1 MSSRSLCAGIV
12 CAQRYGVQQATS
24 QQSKKEK
31 GQQLYQ
37 QLHTNAKIIMM
48 DKAEWQYGPVE
59 LEKLEIFLAKTER
72 GHQIACLFVRCTPNP
87 KYTILFSH
95 GNAVDLGQMSSFYYG
110 LGSRLDCNIFTYDY
124 SGYGASGSSPTEKN
138 LYADIQAAWNALI
151 IRYGISPSNIIL
163 YGQSIGTVPTV
174 DLASKYDCAGV
185 ILHAPLMSG
194 MRVAFNTN
202 RTWCCDA
209 FPSIDKVN
217 HIGSL
222 VLVIHGT
229 DDEVID
235 LSHGIAI
242 HEKCQKPVD
251 PLWVEGA
258 GHNDVEI
265 YSQYVERLKRF
276 INEEIRNHQYSVI
289 AASRAA
295 ALAAKTNQPQANE
308 KHQLVTTLIDTSS
321 LPISAKIEQ
330 TDN

>member
-1 MSSRSLCAGIV
+1 MNGLSVNELCCLFCCPPCPSQIVAKLAFLPPSPTYKLIINGDQTVYPSQQQLTALNNDTNLNSQSTPPLTEQTALQQQQLTDLVKSETLPENRNNLNIRSNNRNSGGIGNFFHRLRMSSRSLCAGIV
-12 CAQRYGVQQATS
+12 CAQRYGVQQATG

-151 IRYGISPSNIIL
+151 IRYGKL
-163 YGQSIGTVPTV
+163 VF
-174 DLASKYDCAGV
+174 L
-185 ILHAPLMSG
+185 
-194 MRVAFNTN
+194 FNN
-202 RTWCCDA
+202 S
-209 FPSIDKVN
+209 F
-217 HIGSL
+217 
-222 VLVIHGT
+222 
-229 DDEVID
+229 
-235 LSHGIAI
+235 
-242 HEKCQKPVD
+242 
-251 PLWVEGA
+251 
-258 GHNDVEI
+258 
-265 YSQYVERLKRF
+265 
-276 INEEIRNHQYSVI
+276 
-289 AASRAA
+289 
-295 ALAAKTNQPQANE
+295 
-308 KHQLVTTLIDTSS
+308 
-321 LPISAKIEQ
+321 
-330 TDN
+330 

>member
-1 MSSRSLCAGIV
+1 MNGLSVNELCCLFCCPPCPSQIVAKLAFLPPSPTYKLIINGDQTVYPSQQQLTALNNETTAVGTNLNSQLTPPLTEQTALQQQQQKDLVKSETPLENSNNLNIRSNNRNSGGLGNFFHRLRMSSRSLCAGIV

-151 IRYGISPSNIIL
+151 IRYGKL
-163 YGQSIGTVPTV
+163 G
-174 DLASKYDCAGV
+174 
-185 ILHAPLMSG
+185 
-194 MRVAFNTN
+194 F
-202 RTWCCDA
+202 
-209 FPSIDKVN
+209 F
-217 HIGSL
+217 
-222 VLVIHGT
+222 
-229 DDEVID
+229 
-235 LSHGIAI
+235 
-242 HEKCQKPVD
+242 
-251 PLWVEGA
+251 
-258 GHNDVEI
+258 
-265 YSQYVERLKRF
+265 F
-276 INEEIRNHQYSVI
+276 
-289 AASRAA
+289 
-295 ALAAKTNQPQANE
+295 
-308 KHQLVTTLIDTSS
+308 
-321 LPISAKIEQ
+321 
-330 TDN
+330 